1 MPNEVG
7 VMMTG
12 VDWIGGSEEPV
23 PNEVGSA
30 MDNADEE
37 ELWLPKDI
45 GTATDVVSEEMSTL
59 GLVVRI

>member
-7 VMMTG
+7 VIMTG
-12 VDWIGGSEEPV
+12 VDWNGDSEEPS
-23 PNEVGSA
+23 PDELGIA

-45 GTATDVVSEEMSTL
+45 ATATDVDPEEMSML
-59 GLVVRI
+59 ELVAGI